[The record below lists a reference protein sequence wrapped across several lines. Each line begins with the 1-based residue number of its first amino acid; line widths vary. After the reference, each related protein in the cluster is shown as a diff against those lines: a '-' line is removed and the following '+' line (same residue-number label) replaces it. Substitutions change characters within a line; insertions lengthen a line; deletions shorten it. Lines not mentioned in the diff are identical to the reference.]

1 MMDSIFRN
9 SSSRSH
15 RPSLVDSNNGNVINN
30 EENMVM
36 KDFEIMMKI
45 RDELNKKYEIN
56 KDKLRKDFMSP
67 EYDDKRKWFF
77 NKFSQ
82 IEQNDIRTRWYN
94 HMNELRTDIYF
105 FPRFEHNYEKINIE
119 EDNIS
124 KIENTQEV
132 YSSNLPSESI
142 TPIHLESQ
150 IIVSPLEVTSLIMKI
165 MSIMKIK
172 KVDDEI

>member
-1 MMDSIFRN
+1 MMDSIFRS

-30 EENMVM
+30 EENRVM

-45 RDELNKKYEIN
+45 RDELNRKYEIN